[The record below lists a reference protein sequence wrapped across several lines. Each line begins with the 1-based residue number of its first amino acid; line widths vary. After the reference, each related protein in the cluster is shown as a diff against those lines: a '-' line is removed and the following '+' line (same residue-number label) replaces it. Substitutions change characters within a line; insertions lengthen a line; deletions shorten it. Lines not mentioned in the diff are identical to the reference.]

1 MSSSGTDRPPRRRR
15 RWRSAL
21 LFLLAV
27 PLAMAA
33 AQLTVPQ
40 TASAGDVVNETFQF
54 PLLIDMNTCSTPPEP
69 VALSGD
75 MHIVVTSTS
84 DSSGG
89 YHMTTSSNTQSVTG
103 TGLISGLKYSSSTS
117 DSDEWHA
124 GTPFPQ
130 THTMT
135 HNYVLNSQGGTAN
148 TVMKI
153 TFHVTVNA
161 NGIPTAYVDNVKSG
175 CQG

>member
-1 MSSSGTDRPPRRRR
+1 VSNSGAWRPGIRRR
-15 RWRSAL
+15 
-21 LFLLAV
+21 LFRVSLWLLAT
-27 PLAMAA
+27 PLVAA
-33 AQLTVPQ
+33 VAQVTSVGA
-40 TASAGDVVNETFQF
+40 ASAADVVNETFQF
-54 PLLIDMNTCSTPPEP
+54 PLVIDMNTCSTPPEP

-84 DSSGG
+84 DNSGG
-89 YHMTTSSNTQSVTG
+89 YHMTTSSNTESVTG

-117 DSDEWHA
+117 DEDEWHA
-124 GTPFPQ
+124 GTPYPQ

-161 NGIPTAYVDNVKSG
+161 NGIPTATVDNVKSG